1 MGDTRSGEAE
11 VKVKEFYLAE
21 YLIGCFIIYFTVYPG
36 TYVYAKC
43 DVDMK
48 FQTINIILTVM
59 CFYKAP

>member
-1 MGDTRSGEAE
+1 M
-11 VKVKEFYLAE
+11 KEFYLAE

-48 FQTINIILTVM
+48 FQTINIILAVM
-59 CFYKAP
+59 CLLQGSLKHFLGCL